1 MGPMPLTEVKFIR
14 TFLRDEPVD
23 MTVEEVLKHATD
35 PDFRLDHDVS
45 GMEFM
50 SVVRL
55 LSHIGARMLQKDDS
69 LKEGDRED
77 PLPNELIAETLAEL
91 EADQPLY
98 GGEQNFFQI
107 PDAKVLDGGV
117 RKPVSVLSPTAPG
130 NNSQAYWSRDKYKPV
145 TLPKEEALRCMLI
158 FSMYSLVGNGK
169 LEDRR
174 QRNGSPGVRCP
185 KAKNTITEM
194 FVKSQTLWSSLLCS
208 IPLTWIEG
216 EGMPAWADPKGE
228 KSKTDMGMH
237 PLWLASWTPNG
248 IVGYWEGENLVAVKV
263 GGVPSERLGPF
274 HELMG
279 DPWGQGDILERYK
292 KWIAQRDEED
302 PFRLYV
308 RDSKGILRAKR
319 LDLSKDL
326 IQLAVEWANELTVRD
341 LESQF
346 AERVWVPDFIDDSLL
361 FARHQI
367 AGNNFTLLIR
377 DSVVTGTKESLWCL
391 NPDEKIQTRIINQ
404 AKFIDTLKQR
414 VCAPFCRQ
422 SDKDHPTFDDLAD
435 LRPMME
441 TEFWR
446 RITPVYEEVISTAQ
460 AADFEA
466 VELNKKGVDATI
478 AALEAVIKPYL
489 LQNPKR
495 NINVQKRTICSL
507 RALLPKDKKGQ

>member
-35 PDFRLDHDVS
+35 LDFRLDHDVS

-50 SVVRL
+50 SVVRF

-91 EADQPLY
+91 EADRPLY

-169 LEDRR
+169 LDDRK
-174 QRNGSPGVRCP
+174 QQNGSPGVRCP
-185 KAKNTITEM
+185 RTKNTITEI

-326 IQLAVEWANELTVRD
+326 IQLAVEWAKELTVKD

-346 AERVWVPDFIDDSLL
+346 AGRVWVPDFIDDSLL

-377 DSVVTGTKESLWCL
+377 DSVVTGTKKSLWCL

-404 AKFIDTLKQR
+404 AEFIDILKQE
-414 VCAPFCRQ
+414 VCAPFHRQ
-422 SDKDHPTFDDLAD
+422 SDKGRPTFDDLAD

-466 VELNKKGVDATI
+466 VELSKKGVAATI
-478 AALEAVIKPYL
+478 AALKAVINPYL
-489 LQNPKR
+489 LHNPKR
-495 NINVQKRTICSL
+495 NINVQEQTECSL
-507 RALLPKDKKGQ
+507 HALLKKKKGQ